1 MIEITHSHTMVKAE
15 EVVPDMDATVT
26 KKITDMCQEKTVTFR
41 GVRSAQYVLLL
52 LL

>member
-26 KKITDMCQEKTVTFR
+26 KKITDMCQEKMETYR
-41 GVRSAQYVLLL
+41 GARSAQYVSFLQ
-52 LL
+52 

>member
-26 KKITDMCQEKTVTFR
+26 KKITDMCQEKMETSR
-41 GVRSAQYVLLL
+41 GGQSAQYASFLQ
-52 LL
+52 